1 MRTALL
7 FIIILL
13 FRTRNDVLF
22 IARMEIKQTII
33 FMTRK
38 GKFCLSNIN
47 AFWYGPRIT
56 QIRDTNQ
63 ENDKANLKF
72 IKLGDRT
79 GMLRK
84 KNEKNSYQINSKEN
98 QQQRKIVV
106 VKLQNKMSIPHTYPD
121 LLHLHPSV
129 ERQGRWER
137 QKKKR
142 IGGENET

>member
-1 MRTALL
+1 
-7 FIIILL
+7 
-13 FRTRNDVLF
+13 
-22 IARMEIKQTII
+22 
-33 FMTRK
+33 
-38 GKFCLSNIN
+38 
-47 AFWYGPRIT
+47 
-56 QIRDTNQ
+56 
-63 ENDKANLKF
+63 
-72 IKLGDRT
+72 
-79 GMLRK
+79 MLRK